1 MLSISSDVYRLVSLS
16 VCTPKWVPGALG
28 PWVWALALAILCPA
42 GLHAQTQ
49 TPAPAVV
56 GGVVAAQPAAP
67 PPRILSEARSAQ
79 NAVEQTRRLLVE
91 KKPDLA
97 LQQLE
102 QGLKM
107 HPRDPQLRFL
117 YATVL
122 NDQGRS
128 QEALDVFVQLTE
140 DFPELPE
147 PHNNVA
153 VLFAARGELD
163 RARAAL
169 ENAVR
174 ALPSYTLGHENL
186 GDVYLRMAARSYELA
201 QLADRNNQ
209 SATTKLRLSRALLE
223 RVLSPT
229 P

>member
-1 MLSISSDVYRLVSLS
+1 MFSISSDVYRPVSPS
-16 VCTPKWVPGALG
+16 ACTAKGVARVVATWVSAFALTVLIPGA
-28 PWVWALALAILCPA
+28 
-42 GLHAQTQ
+42 LHAQTLAP
-49 TPAPAVV
+49 TPSVV
-56 GGVVAAQPAAP
+56 GGVVAPQPAAP

-79 NAVEQTRRLLVE
+79 NAVEQTRRLLAE

-102 QGLKM
+102 QGLKL

-117 YATVL
+117 YATLL

-201 QLADRNNQ
+201 QLADRSNQ
-209 SATTKLRLSRALLE
+209 SASTKLRLSRALLE